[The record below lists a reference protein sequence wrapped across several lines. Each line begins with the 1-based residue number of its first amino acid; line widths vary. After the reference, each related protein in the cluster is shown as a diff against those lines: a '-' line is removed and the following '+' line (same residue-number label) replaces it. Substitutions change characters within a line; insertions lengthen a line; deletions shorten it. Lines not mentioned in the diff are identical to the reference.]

1 MVGTK
6 AKGQRNELA
15 IRRPLLL
22 TEMANSEKK
31 KGVLISSSVS
41 QDSFAN
47 RQPSFFGILSN
58 TIVNKFLN

>member
-15 IRRPLLL
+15 IGRPLLL
-22 TEMANSEKK
+22 TEMANSEK

>member
-15 IRRPLLL
+15 IGRPLLL

-31 KGVLISSSVS
+31 KESLSLVQCHKIVLPI
-41 QDSFAN
+41 DSL
-47 RQPSFFGILSN
+47 P
-58 TIVNKFLN
+58 FLEY